1 MLWKG
6 KNRIEAGYF
15 CPIIDRNTVIPASR
29 TQTLYTVY
37 DNQSKI
43 RINILQ
49 GESRFAKN
57 NISLGELFVEVPL
70 ALAGEESIDVTYT
83 YDINSI
89 LEVEVKVN
97 STGNKVKQI
106 IKNKK

>member
-1 MLWKG
+1 M
-6 KNRIEAGYF
+6 
-15 CPIIDRNTVIPASR
+15 
-29 TQTLYTVY
+29 
-37 DNQSKI
+37 
-43 RINILQ
+43 
-49 GESRFAKN
+49 
-57 NISLGELFVEVPL
+57 EVPL

-106 IKNKK
+106 IKKIKIMI